1 MKRKQMAERLVT
13 VEAAV
18 SQTEAIIAESE
29 ESLSRYVSAEETARV
44 SALLEEKR
52 RTLESL
58 ETEWAE
64 LSEGLE
70 QVE

>member
-1 MKRKQMAERLVT
+1 MKRKQMAERLAK

-18 SQTEAIIAESE
+18 SQTEAIIADSE

-52 RTLESL
+52 SALEAL

-64 LSEGLE
+64 LSEELE
-70 QVE
+70 IE